1 MGTERATA
9 GDEGFEMTTSTT
21 KQGRRAGGL
30 SRRQILKASAGTAA
44 LLAAAKLNFP
54 GGAFAEGAGPEVTGA
69 KLGFIALS
77 DAGPLFVAKD
87 KGLFAKYGMPDVEV
101 QKQASWGTTR
111 DNLVLGSEGNGIDG
125 AHILTPMPYLI
136 SAGKVTQ
143 NNVPTPMYILA
154 RLNLDAQGISVAKEY
169 ASLKLGVDSSPL
181 KAALETKRASGKAV
195 KAAMTFP
202 GGTHDLWIR
211 YWLAAGGIDPDKDI
225 ETIVVPPPQMVANMK
240 VGTMDCFCVG
250 EPWNLQLIHQDIGYT
265 AVNTGELWNKHPEKS
280 FGMRASWVDKFPKA
294 AKALLMAVQ
303 EAQRWADAAEN
314 KEELATIM
322 GKRQWMNCPVEDVL
336 DRTKGRYD
344 YGLPGK
350 VVENSPH
357 IMKYWRD
364 NASYPYQSHE
374 LWFITEDMRWGRY
387 DAGYDAKALIAKV
400 NREDLWR
407 EAAKELGVAPSEIPN
422 STSRGK
428 ETFFDG
434 KVFDPENPAAYLK
447 SLSIKRVEV

>member
-1 MGTERATA
+1 MTKPTKETSRR
-9 GDEGFEMTTSTT
+9 GF
-21 KQGRRAGGL
+21 
-30 SRRQILKASAGTAA
+30 SRRQILQATGGTAA

-54 GGAFAEGAGPEVTGA
+54 AGAFAQGAGPEVKGA
-69 KLGFIALS
+69 KLGFIALT
-77 DAGPLFVAKD
+77 DASPLFVAKE
-87 KGLFAKYGMPDVEV
+87 KGIFAKYGMPDVEV

-136 SAGKVTQ
+136 SSGKVTQ
-143 NNVPTPMYILA
+143 NNQPTPMYILA
-154 RLNLDAQGISVAKEY
+154 RLNLNGQCISVAKEY
-169 ASLKLGVDSSPL
+169 ADLKVGIDTAPFKV
-181 KAALETKRASGKAV
+181 ALEKKKASGKAI

-240 VGTMDCFCVG
+240 VGTMDCFCVC

-265 AVNTGELWNKHPEKS
+265 AITTGELWDKHPEKS
-280 FGMRASWVDKFPKA
+280 FGMRAAYVDKYPKA
-294 AKALLMAVQ
+294 AKALLMAVM
-303 EAQRWADAAEN
+303 EAQQWSEKMENREETAAIC
-314 KEELATIM
+314 A
-322 GKRQWMNCPVEDVL
+322 KRQWINCPVEDVT
-336 DRTKGRYD
+336 DRMKGKFD
-344 YGLPGK
+344 YGTGR

-357 IMKYWRD
+357 QMRFWKD
-364 NASYPYQSHE
+364 NASYPFQSHD
-374 LWFITEDMRWGRY
+374 LWFITEDIRWGKY
-387 DAGYDAKALIAKV
+387 EAGYDAKALIAKV
-400 NREDLWR
+400 NREDLWK
-407 EAAKELGVAPSEIPN
+407 EAAKELGVAASDIPT

-447 SLSIKRVEV
+447 SLSIKRVDV

>member
-1 MGTERATA
+1 MTKSIA
-9 GDEGFEMTTSTT
+9 GNSKRGF
-21 KQGRRAGGL
+21 

-44 LLAAAKLNFP
+44 LLAAVKMNFP
-54 GGAFAEGAGPEVTGA
+54 AGAFAEGTGPEVTGA

-87 KGLFAKYGMPDVEV
+87 KGLFAKYGMPDTDV
-101 QKQASWGTTR
+101 QKQASWGATR

-143 NNVPTPMYILA
+143 NNQPTPMYILA
-154 RLNLDAQGISVAKEY
+154 RLNLDSQCISVSNEY
-169 ASLKLGVDSSPL
+169 ADLKLGVDASPF
-181 KAALETKRASGKAV
+181 KAALEKKKADGKSV

-240 VGTMDCFCVG
+240 VGTMDAFCVG
-250 EPWNLQLIHQDIGYT
+250 EPWNLQLIHQGIGYT
-265 AVNTGELWNKHPEKS
+265 AVTTGEIWNKHPEKS
-280 FGMRASWVDKFPKA
+280 FGMRAAFVDKYPKA
-294 AKALLMAVQ
+294 AKALLMAVL
-303 EAQRWADAAEN
+303 EAQQWADKAEN
-314 KEELATIM
+314 KAELAAIM

-336 DRTKGRYD
+336 DRTSGKFD
-344 YGLPGK
+344 YGIPGK

-364 NASYPYQSHE
+364 FASYPFQSHD
-374 LWFITEDMRWGRY
+374 LWFLTEDIRWGKY
-387 DAGYDAKALIAKV
+387 EPTFDTKALIAKV

-407 EAAKELGVAPSEIPN
+407 EAAKDIGVAASEIPT

-434 KVFDPENPAAYLK
+434 KVFDPANPAAYLK
-447 SLSIKRVEV
+447 SLAIKRVEV

>member
-1 MGTERATA
+1 MTKPTNPTSR
-9 GDEGFEMTTSTT
+9 GF
-21 KQGRRAGGL
+21 
-30 SRRQILKASAGTAA
+30 SRRQLLKASGGTAA

-54 GGAFAEGAGPEVTGA
+54 AGAFAQGAGPEVTKA
-69 KLGFIALS
+69 TLGFIALS

-101 QKQASWGTTR
+101 AKQASWGTTR

-143 NNVPTPMYILA
+143 NNVPTPMYIMA
-154 RLNLDAQGISVAKEY
+154 RLNLDAQCISIAKEY
-169 ASLKLGVDSSPL
+169 ADLKIGTDSSPL
-181 KAALETKRASGKAV
+181 KAVFEQKKAAGKSAKV
-195 KAAMTFP
+195 AMTFP

-211 YWLAAGGIDPDKDI
+211 YWLAAGGIDPDKDV

-240 VGTMDCFCVG
+240 VGTMDAFCVG
-250 EPWNLQLIHQDIGYT
+250 EPWNLQLIHQGIGYT
-265 AVNTGELWNKHPEKS
+265 AVNTGEIWNKHPEKS
-280 FGMRASWVDKFPKA
+280 LGMRAAWVDKYPKA
-294 AKALLMAVQ
+294 AKAILMAVM
-303 EAQRWADAAEN
+303 EAQQWADKMEN
-314 KEELATIM
+314 KQELATIM
-322 GKRQWMNCPVEDVL
+322 GKRQWMNCPVDDVF
-336 DRTKGRYD
+336 DRSAGKFD
-344 YGLPGK
+344 YGIPGK

-364 NASYPYQSHE
+364 FASYPFQSHD
-374 LWFITEDMRWGRY
+374 LWFMTEDIRWGKY
-387 DAGYDAKALIAKV
+387 EAGFDSKALVAKV
-400 NREDLWR
+400 NREDLWKD
-407 EAAKELGVAPSEIPN
+407 AAKTLGVPAAEIPA

-447 SLSIKRVEV
+447 SLSIKRVDV